1 MNVRYN
7 VSQLIKDFDGVTR
20 LKRSLC
26 DFKKS
31 KNNFQKVS
39 INMINHWR
47 LRGSISNE
55 NMMWITLLARSKR
68 FSTYKLEHFKYENY
82 IMMESDDDKRNKTT

>member
-1 MNVRYN
+1 MNVKYN

-20 LKRSLC
+20 LKRSLS
-26 DFKKS
+26 DFKQS

-39 INMINHWR
+39 LNQINKWR

-55 NMMWITLLARSKR
+55 NMMWISLLARSKK
-68 FSTYKLEHFKYENY
+68 FSTYKKETFKYENY
-82 IMMESDDDKRNKTT
+82 IMMESDKNEQHN